1 MNPKT
6 YRHKIIHGL
15 SLDEA
20 QTAAFN
26 AITKYSSQYANIVTI
41 DWEDSCRAS
50 ISIRFPPNELKGMV
64 TINEDA
70 IRLSI
75 QDVPFGLRPFAP
87 RALNAIE
94 KEAWERINLIKANR

>member
-1 MNPKT
+1 MKPKT
-6 YRHKIIHGL
+6 YRHSINHGL

-26 AITKYSSQYANIVTI
+26 AITKYGAQYANVVTV
-41 DWEDSCRAS
+41 DWEDACRAS
-50 ISIRFPPNELKGMV
+50 LTIQFPPSEMKGMV
-64 TINEDA
+64 TIGEDA
-70 IRLSI
+70 IRLSL

-87 RALNAIE
+87 IAIKAID